1 MKMVF
6 KLMVAWCFALTTLA
20 QTEPTNGRI
29 AAYKFS
35 DNLSYSTYEV
45 AKKAFHTNT
54 LETLRTIETGVDTF
68 ELNTSSNQFANVVL
82 ANNTVVKV
90 EQSSEFRV
98 DMFNISLKETNTFP
112 FKVNVENF
120 NMNLALMNG
129 SAYFVV
135 NKKADDQAMLQTPLS
150 NFGLDTGKYWI
161 QVDKKFVIVIIL
173 DGTLDVYDN
182 ITNKKETIQS
192 GNIVLIRPFE
202 LHVGKQADLFVDKTD
217 TSVKKA
223 KPEQLVN
230 LVKDVDD
237 LTKVRDEVIWVSVG
251 GNIVAVKVK

>member
-1 MKMVF
+1 
-6 KLMVAWCFALTTLA
+6 MVAWCFALTTLA
-20 QTEPTNGRI
+20 QTEPMNGRI
-29 AAYKFS
+29 AVYKFS

-45 AKKAFHTNT
+45 AKKEFHTNR
-54 LETLRTIETGVDTF
+54 LETLKTIETGVDTF
-68 ELNTSSNQFANVVL
+68 EINTLSNQFANVIL

-90 EQSSEFRV
+90 EQNSEFRV

-112 FKVNVENF
+112 FKINVENF

-135 NKKADDQAMLQTPLS
+135 NKGTNDQAMLQTPLS
-150 NFGLDTGKYWI
+150 NFGLDNGKYWI

-182 ITNKKETIQS
+182 VTNKKETIGS

-223 KPEQLVN
+223 KPEQLKD
-230 LVKDVDD
+230 LVKDVDE
-237 LTKVRDEVIWVSVG
+237 LSKVNNEVVWISVDG
-251 GNIVAVKVK
+251 KIVAVKSK